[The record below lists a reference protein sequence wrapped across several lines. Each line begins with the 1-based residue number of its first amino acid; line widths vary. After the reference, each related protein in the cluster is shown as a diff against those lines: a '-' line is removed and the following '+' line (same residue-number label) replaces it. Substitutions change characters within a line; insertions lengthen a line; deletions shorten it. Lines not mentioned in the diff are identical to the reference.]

1 MSILKTYM
9 DESGIHDGA
18 AVVAVAGY
26 ISRPK
31 YWRAWTKD
39 WNAAKRPVKVFH
51 STDCANFRGEFE
63 GWDKDRRDAFVA
75 KLLPIL
81 PRHELGGIVI
91 GIDMNTFK
99 QEIGNHPEIKRMF
112 GEPYTACFQ
121 WAISIIMDIAS
132 GNGKG
137 EPMAFIHENNA
148 YRGDA
153 LKAFEYVRDNLN
165 PRGIKMTMGF
175 GAKEEYPPLQ
185 AADVLAYEGAK
196 FVRNPTGQLRRAWV
210 ALDPDKS
217 RIIVRRYGPDNMGT
231 LIKTLTEYH
240 QRLVAQGWDGKLT
253 A

>member
-1 MSILKTYM
+1 VTLLKTYM

-18 AVVAVAGY
+18 PVVAVAGY

-31 YWRAWTKD
+31 HWRAWTKE
-39 WNAAKRPVKVFH
+39 WNKAKKPIKVFH
-51 STDCANFRGEFE
+51 ATDCANFQGEFV

-75 KLLPIL
+75 NLLPIL
-81 PRHELGGIVI
+81 PAHELAGIVI
-91 GIDMNTFK
+91 GIDMNTFTREVGK
-99 QEIGNHPEIKRMF
+99 HPDLKRMF

-132 GNGKG
+132 QHGKG
-137 EPMAFIHENNA
+137 ERMAFVHENNDYQA
-148 YRGDA
+148 DA
-153 LKAFEYVRDNLN
+153 LRAFNYVEQQFN
-165 PRGIKMTMGF
+165 PRGIKMTMSF
-175 GAKEEYPPLQ
+175 GAKEDHAPLQ

-217 RIIVRRYGPDNMGT
+217 RIIVRRYGPDNMGV
-231 LIKTLTEYH
+231 LIKTLTDYR
-240 QRLVAQGWDGKLT
+240 QRLLAQGWDGRLT